1 VRRDRVS
8 LETFGKVIV
17 ALGLGLALLG
27 ALVWLGGRL
36 GLGSL
41 PGDLRVERD
50 GWGCYVPIASSIVLS
65 LVLTLVINIIIRFF
79 HK

>member
-1 VRRDRVS
+1 MD
-8 LETFGKVIV
+8 LQTFGKIIV

-41 PGDLRVERD
+41 PGDVRIERD
-50 GWGCYVPIASSIVLS
+50 GWGCYVPIASSILLS
-65 LVLTLVINIIIRFF
+65 LVLTLLINLIVRFF
-79 HK
+79 NK